1 MINIKPEDKLN
12 APLELDS
19 QLLIL
24 FEDLHK
30 RIYKL
35 ELAVNDLQPRGP
47 NPNPHMPNPRMPTT
61 SSPRYSRRRAARPS
75 RRGIPCQPNACAGS
89 TSSTSTKHA
98 VAMCRRLRAA

>member
-35 ELAVNDLQPRGP
+35 ELAVNELAGQPRP
-47 NPNPHMPNPRMPTT
+47 PANP
-61 SSPRYSRRRAARPS
+61 PS
-75 RRGIPCQPNACAGS
+75 
-89 TSSTSTKHA
+89 
-98 VAMCRRLRAA
+98 VLR